1 MKYKSYINV
10 NGYIYESVIKNEEEK
25 KIKRWKWKSQFFGFK
40 ESKI

>member
-25 KIKRWKWKSQFFGFK
+25 KIKRWKWKSHIFDLK
-40 ESKI
+40 KSKI